1 MSHKRKIEDAQR
13 RVKRLRADEDE
24 ALCRFNQTGRAS
36 DRHLYIVAMAEAGE
50 AEAELAQIVE
60 EFGMD
65 GVSADN
71 EDEEA
76 TT

>member
-13 RVKRLRADEDE
+13 RVRRLRDEENE
-24 ALCRFNQTGRAS
+24 ALCRSNQTGRAS
-36 DRHLYIVAMAEAGE
+36 DRHLYIVAMADAGE
-50 AEAELAQIVE
+50 AEDELARMIA
-60 EFGMD
+60 EFEQD
-65 GVSADN
+65 GGLTDN